1 MNTVNKLVAAWN
13 TGDIKQIAACY
24 AQDVVFQHVMVP
36 EPLQGR
42 EAFIAFEGAMFQA
55 FSQIDW
61 KAVSVVGTGDSV
73 ALEFQV
79 SATNSAAM
87 QSPNGP
93 IPATHKRI
101 TVKGVS
107 MLKLNGKGEIAEE
120 RRYLDTASMFKQLGL
135 A

>member
-13 TGDIKQIAACY
+13 SGDIKAIAACY
-24 AQDVVFQHVMVP
+24 ANDVDFQHVMVP
-36 EPLQGR
+36 EPLKGR
-42 EAFIAFEGAMFQA
+42 DAFVAFEGAMFQA

-61 KAVSVVGTGDSV
+61 KAVSVVGTGETL

-79 SATNSAAM
+79 SATNSAPM
-87 QSPNGP
+87 QSPTGP
-93 IPATHKRI
+93 IPATNKRI

-107 MLKLNGKGEIAEE
+107 LLKLNGKGEIAEE
-120 RRYLDTASMFKQLGL
+120 RRYLDTASMFRQLGL